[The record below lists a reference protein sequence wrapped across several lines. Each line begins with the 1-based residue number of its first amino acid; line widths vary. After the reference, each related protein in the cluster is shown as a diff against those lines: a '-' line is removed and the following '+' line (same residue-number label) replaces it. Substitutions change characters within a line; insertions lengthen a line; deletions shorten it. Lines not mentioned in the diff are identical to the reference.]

1 MKNYVEPSVEIVEL
15 EYDDIIVTS
24 GEGCC
29 TTTSETP
36 EF

>member
-24 GEGCC
+24 GEDCC
-29 TTTSETP
+29 LGTSETK